1 MTKENLLKDK
11 KILIVDD
18 EPDILMTLEDLLS
31 MCDTVKAASYNEAK
45 DLLEMQDFDIAIL
58 DIMGISGYDL
68 LEIATEKKIIAV
80 MLTAYALTPGDVAKS
95 YKKGA
100 AYYIPKEEMVN
111 ITTFLE
117 DILEA
122 KAKGRST
129 WGRWFER
136 LASFCEKN
144 FGPDF
149 QKNDKEFWEK
159 LIFH

>member
-68 LEIATEKKIIAV
+68 LEIANEKKIITV

-95 YKKGA
+95 YKMGA

-149 QKNDKEFWEK
+149 QKNDKAFWEK
-159 LIFH
+159 LTFH